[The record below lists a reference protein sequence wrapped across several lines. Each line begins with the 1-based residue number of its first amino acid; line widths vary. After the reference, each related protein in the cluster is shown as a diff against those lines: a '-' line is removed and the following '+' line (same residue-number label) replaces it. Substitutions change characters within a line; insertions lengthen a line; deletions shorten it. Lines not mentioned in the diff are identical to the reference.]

1 MSVLLT
7 LKYISNTFMKI
18 TRENLVSAC
27 RGQRKDMAL
36 RCGLHKSSPPERE
49 ASMTGAE
56 SLIRTLIASD
66 VEICFANPGT
76 TEMQFVVSLDKVEGM
91 RCVLGMAEAV
101 VTGCADGYARMAG
114 KPAMTLLH
122 CGPGFANGIANVH
135 NARKANSPMVN
146 IVGDQATYHRPF
158 DPPLTADTEGLAH
171 TVSHWVRTSGFAKQ
185 VASDSAAAVQAAR
198 TPPGQIATLIVP
210 ADVAWSEGSA
220 PAVPLGVSPRPEVA
234 PEVLRTVARVLRSD
248 EPAILFLNGQ
258 ALSEAGLV
266 AAHRI
271 AHATG
276 AKLRAPT
283 HVPRMARGCGR
294 VPVDRIPYVVDTA
307 LRVFAG
313 LKHAILVGAKPPAGF
328 FAYPGKPSL
337 VTPQDCATHVL
348 ARPEQD
354 AVAALQG
361 LADEIGAPRVVP
373 IKREGTKPHI
383 ASGPFESEAFGM
395 TLAALLPENA
405 IVADD
410 AVTSGRAIFP
420 ATFNAAPHD
429 WIQST
434 GGAIGHGFPC
444 ATGAA
449 IACPDRKVVCLQA
462 DGAGMY
468 TLQALWTQA
477 REKLD
482 VVNVVFANHVYKI
495 LYGELRTVGATPGPA
510 SDTFF
515 DIGRPDLDWV
525 GLAGGMGVEAVRVE
539 TLEGFADT
547 FRAACG
553 RRGPFLI
560 EFRIQKWSGES

>member
-1 MSVLLT
+1 
-7 LKYISNTFMKI
+7 
-18 TRENLVSAC
+18 
-27 RGQRKDMAL
+27 
-36 RCGLHKSSPPERE
+36 
-49 ASMTGAE
+49 MTGAE
-56 SLIRTLIASD
+56 SLIRTLIASG
-66 VEICFANPGT
+66 VEVCFANPGT
-76 TEMQFVVSLDKVEGM
+76 TEMQFVAALDKVEGM
-91 RCVLGMAEAV
+91 RCVLGLAETV
-101 VTGCADGYARMAG
+101 VTGCADGYARMAE
-114 KPAMTLLH
+114 KPAMTLVH

-135 NARKANSPMVN
+135 NARRANTPMIN
-146 IVGDQATYHRPF
+146 IVGDQASYHRPL
-158 DPPLTADTEGLAH
+158 DSPLTADTEGLARA
-171 TVSHWVRTSGFAKQ
+171 VSHWVRTSGSAKQ
-185 VASDSAAAVQAAR
+185 VAFDAAEAVQAAR

-210 ADVAWSEGSA
+210 ADMAWNEGSG
-220 PAVPLGVSPRPEVA
+220 PAMPLPVTPRPQVA
-234 PEVLRTVARVLRSD
+234 SDVLRTVAQVLRLG
-248 EPAILFLNGQ
+248 EPAMLFLNGQ

-271 AHATG
+271 ANATG
-276 AKLRAPT
+276 AKLRAAT
-283 HVPRMARGCGR
+283 HVPRMARGRGR
-294 VPVDRIPYVVDTA
+294 VPVDRVPYVVDTA
-307 LRVFAG
+307 LRALAG
-313 LKHAILVGAKPPAGF
+313 LKHVILVGAKPLVGF

-337 VTPQDCATHVL
+337 MAPQDCATHVL
-348 ARPEQD
+348 ARPDQD
-354 AVAALQG
+354 AVAALKE
-361 LADEIGAPRVVP
+361 LADEIRAPRVMQVEEAGP
-373 IKREGTKPHI
+373 KPRI
-383 ASGPFESEAFGM
+383 ASGPFESEAFGV

-410 AVTSGRAIFP
+410 SVTSGRAVFS
-420 ATFNAAPHD
+420 AMFNAAPHD

-449 IACPDRKVVCLQA
+449 VACPGRKVICLQA

-495 LYGELRTVGATPGPA
+495 LYGELRTAGATPGRA

-525 GLAGGMGVEAVRVE
+525 GLARAMGMEAVRVE
-539 TLEGFADT
+539 SLESFADT

-560 EFRIQKWSGES
+560 EFLIQKWSESFD

>member
-7 LKYISNTFMKI
+7 LKDIPNTFMKI
-18 TRENLVSAC
+18 TLENLVSAC

-36 RCGLHKSSPPERE
+36 RPPERE

-76 TEMQFVVSLDKVEGM
+76 TEMPFVVALDRVEGM

-135 NARKANSPMVN
+135 NARRANSPMVN

-158 DPPLTADTEGLAH
+158 DPPLTADTEGLAR
-171 TVSHWVRTSGFAKQ
+171 TVSHWVRTSALAKQ
-185 VASDSAAAVQAAR
+185 VASESAEAAQAAH

-210 ADVAWSEGSA
+210 ADVAWSEASG
-220 PAVPLGVSPRPEVA
+220 PAVPLAVPLQQQVA
-234 PEVLRTVARVLRSD
+234 PEVLRTVARVIRSGK
-248 EPAILFLNGQ
+248 PAILFLNGQ
-258 ALSEAGLV
+258 ALSEPGLI

-283 HVPRMARGCGR
+283 HVPRMARGRGR
-294 VPVDRIPYVVDTA
+294 VPVDRIPYVFDTA
-307 LRVFAG
+307 LQAFAG
-313 LKHAILVGAKPPAGF
+313 LKNAILVGAKPPAGF

-337 VTPQDCATHVL
+337 VTPKDCAMHVL

-354 AVAALQG
+354 AVAALQA
-361 LADEIGAPRVVP
+361 LAEEIGAPRVVP
-373 IKREGTKPHI
+373 IEQEGIEPQI
-383 ASGPFESEAFGM
+383 ASGPFESKAFGM

-449 IACPDRKVVCLQA
+449 LACPDRKVVCLQA
-462 DGAGMY
+462 DGAGMF

-482 VVNVVFANHVYKI
+482 VVNVVFANRVYRI
-495 LYGELRTVGATPGPA
+495 LYGELRTGGAIPGRA

-525 GLAGGMGVEAVRVE
+525 GLAQSMGVEAASVE

-547 FRAACG
+547 FRATCG

-560 EFRIQKWSGES
+560 EFRIQKWTGEF

>member
-1 MSVLLT
+1 
-7 LKYISNTFMKI
+7 
-18 TRENLVSAC
+18 
-27 RGQRKDMAL
+27 
-36 RCGLHKSSPPERE
+36 
-49 ASMTGAE
+49 MTGAE

-76 TEMQFVVSLDKVEGM
+76 TELQLVVALDKVKGM
-91 RCVLGMAEAV
+91 RCVLGTAEAI
-101 VTGCADGYARMAG
+101 VTGCADGYARMTE

-122 CGPGFANGIANVH
+122 CGPGFANGIANLH
-135 NARKANSPMVN
+135 NAGKANSPMVN

-158 DPPLTADTEGLAH
+158 DPPLTADTEGLARA
-171 TVSHWVRTSGFAKQ
+171 VSHWVRTSCLAKQ
-185 VASDSAAAVQAAR
+185 VASDSAEAVQAAR
-198 TPPGQIATLIVP
+198 THPGQIATLIVP
-210 ADVAWSEGSA
+210 ADVAWSEASG
-220 PAVPLGVSPRPEVA
+220 PAVPLAVPLRPQVA
-234 PEVLRTVARVLRSD
+234 PEVLRTVAQVLRSD
-248 EPAILFLNGQ
+248 GPSILFLNGQ
-258 ALSEAGLV
+258 ALSEPGLI
-266 AAHRI
+266 AAHLI

-283 HVPRMARGCGR
+283 HVPRMARGRGR

-307 LRVFAG
+307 IGTFAG
-313 LKHAILVGAKPPAGF
+313 LKNAILVGAKPPAGF

-337 VTPQDCATHVL
+337 VTPKDCVIHVL

-354 AVAALQG
+354 AVTALQA

-373 IKREGTKPHI
+373 IKQEGAEPHI
-383 ASGPFESEAFGM
+383 ASGPFDSAAFGM

-405 IVADD
+405 IVSDD
-410 AVTSGRAIFP
+410 AVTSGRQIFP

-462 DGAGMY
+462 DGAGMF

-482 VVNVVFANHVYKI
+482 VVNVVFANRVYKI
-495 LYGELRTVGATPGPA
+495 LYGELRTGGATPGRA

-515 DIGRPDLDWV
+515 DIGHPDLDWV
-525 GLAGGMGVEAVRVE
+525 RMAEGMGVEAASVE

-560 EFRIQKWSGES
+560 EFRIQKWSEEKQ